1 MQLDGH
7 ISHNEHKRWF
17 EHVSNK
23 LAPTTL
29 TCSKTQMLFGLGSG
43 RTLRSSVAP
52 GDKILELLEI
62 MRKISR
68 NRMIRNLTMHCI
80 SFGALCFS

>member
-7 ISHNEHKRWF
+7 ISRNEHKRWF
-17 EHVSNK
+17 EHVSSK

-29 TCSKTQMLFGLGSG
+29 TCSKTQKLFGLGSG

-52 GDKILELLEI
+52 GYKILELQEKYEKRLP
-62 MRKISR
+62 
-68 NRMIRNLTMHCI
+68 
-80 SFGALCFS
+80 